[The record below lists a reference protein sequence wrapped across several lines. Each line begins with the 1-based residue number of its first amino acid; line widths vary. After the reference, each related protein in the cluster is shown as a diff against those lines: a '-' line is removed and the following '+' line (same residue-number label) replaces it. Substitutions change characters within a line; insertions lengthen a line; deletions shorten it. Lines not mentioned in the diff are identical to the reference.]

1 VSIFQDMWDDFDEYL
16 ERQRQKKELERSIK
30 DSLEEDTKQYKE
42 YLKRYNHAKSLSEE
56 HTQLKD
62 ALKDCTDGEASKAL
76 MLRLDES
83 ILKLR
88 AVNHSF
94 FLLRESIRVKS
105 GGWW

>member
-1 VSIFQDMWDDFDEYL
+1 VSIIQDMLDDFDEYL

-30 DSLEEDTKQYKE
+30 DSLEEDAKQYKE
-42 YLKRYNHAKSLSEE
+42 YLKHSNHIESLSEE
-56 HTQLKD
+56 HMYLRD

-76 MLRLDES
+76 MLRLDKN
-83 ILKLR
+83 ILMLEG
-88 AVNHSF
+88 VEHSF